1 MMTNAGINNNMTEWL
16 NSVDERDI
24 IAFTKW
30 LSKHSPAIAA
40 PLIERTV

>member
-1 MMTNAGINNNMTEWL
+1 MHIPTGINNNMTEWL

-30 LSKHSPAIAA
+30 LSKQPH
-40 PLIERTV
+40 